1 MCSLADDVPTALISS
16 LSSAHSY
23 LRMTMS
29 ADLSIMLHDYPITF
43 SLLPCLL
50 PHRHFQLAHLIWK
63 SRFSVSSFKPGRTI
77 QNAFLIDGIVL
88 WGIPV
93 VYILHIPMPSYE
105 DNLKG
110 TA

>member
-1 MCSLADDVPTALISS
+1 MLDD
-16 LSSAHSY
+16 
-23 LRMTMS
+23 
-29 ADLSIMLHDYPITF
+29 DPITF

-50 PHRHFQLAHLIWK
+50 PHYLFQPTHLIWK

-77 QNAFLIDGIVL
+77 QNTFLIDGIVL

-93 VYILHIPMPSYE
+93 VYILHIPMTSYE